1 MDALTKLR
9 YLTRPYRQL
18 TGVGMKHLLF
28 VLIALSLSLA
38 TAQVDPRARP
48 LLDGLSD
55 AFATQPETLE
65 ATDTTLC
72 TTLYEDGKAQPKACV
87 RIVMDFVNLRMYN
100 ETRSQV
106 GDEQQT
112 FKLIYRDGRAAFTTG
127 LSEKAVEL
135 PKAQLAAMEE
145 ALEDAFDQF
154 TKGTN
159 VLPEDYQRATY
170 DGQVRYGKVL
180 TGEKVTVMTT
190 SSVAIPGLAP
200 SGELALSFIFDTQG
214 CGVGSVVKT
223 PQQGTLLQV
232 FTNPEDPV
240 PYRRYA
246 NTTLYT
252 LEGKTPTLL
261 GETKI
266 TRYRV
271 NPKLNEAL
279 FTFNTQ

>member
-1 MDALTKLR
+1 MDALANVR
-9 YLTRPYRQL
+9 YLTRPYREL
-18 TGVGMKHLLF
+18 TGVGTKHLLF

-38 TAQVDPRARP
+38 TAQVDPRART

-72 TTLYEDGKAQPKACV
+72 TTLYEDGQAQPEACV
-87 RIVMDFVNLRMYN
+87 RIVMDFVNRRMYN
-100 ETRSQV
+100 ETRTQV
-106 GDEQQT
+106 GDELQT
-112 FKLIYRDGRAAFTTG
+112 FKLIYRDGRAAFTTS
-127 LSEKAVEL
+127 LSERAVEL
-135 PKAQLAAMEE
+135 PKAQLAAMEK
-145 ALEDAFDQF
+145 ALEDAFDQL
-154 TKGTN
+154 TEGTN
-159 VLPEDYQRATY
+159 VLPEDYERATY
-170 DGQVRYGKVL
+170 DGQVRYGEVL
-180 TGEKVTVMTT
+180 TGEKVTVTTT
-190 SSVAIPGLAP
+190 SPVAIPGLAP
-200 SGELALSFIFDTQG
+200 SGELTLGFIFDAQG
-214 CGVGSVVKT
+214 RGVGSVVKT

-279 FTFNTQ
+279 FTLKTQ